1 MVAVKFSLSLREMML
16 FTAVQ
21 IRTFSMGK
29 KATTTSTA
37 VKVTIS
43 FTATKAMIL
52 LTGTRKLIS
61 FLEAKIM
68 TSLLAG
74 KVKILFSAIVATIP
88 LMARKITT

>member
-1 MVAVKFSLSLREMML
+1 
-16 FTAVQ
+16 
-21 IRTFSMGK
+21 
-29 KATTTSTA
+29 

-43 FTATKAMIL
+43 FTATEARIL
-52 LTGTRKLIS
+52 LTGTRELIS

-74 KVKILFSAIVATIP
+74 KVKISFSVIVATIP